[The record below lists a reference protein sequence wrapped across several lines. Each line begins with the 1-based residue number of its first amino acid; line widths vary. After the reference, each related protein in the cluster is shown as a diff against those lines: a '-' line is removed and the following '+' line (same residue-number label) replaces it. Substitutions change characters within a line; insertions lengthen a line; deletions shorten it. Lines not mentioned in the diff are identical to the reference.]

1 MHLAKW
7 RQTVR
12 DSKWMA
18 RLRGQGGQAMVE
30 YSTITLFGSVVGG
43 TTAIVYVLPA
53 LLNAINIYLDSL
65 YYVLNM
71 PLP

>member
-1 MHLAKW
+1 MRFGIW

-12 DSKWMA
+12 ESSWLGL
-18 RLRGQGGQAMVE
+18 LRGQGGQAMVE

-43 TTAIVYVLPA
+43 ATAIAYVLPA
-53 LLNAINIYLDSL
+53 LLNAINMYLDSV